1 MKDKEEKYVPMGTKV
16 SPWAADV
23 WNEVCNS
30 LQTDTYHLLQQFV
43 QAMLRAS
50 STWHNKSPEVER
62 LLTALDLDV
71 GWQKAINICA
81 PGGKLTIEQL
91 ILIVSQE
98 DKSGCEAV
106 MIEKPFMGDAMQT
119 VNTNEIFER
128 IVEVIWR
135 KTYERLRKLA
145 AQMGIQTQRELVERM
160 LEDQL
165 NINIEDSDRE
175 ESQGINDYAENNRRL
190 EYGKRTKRVKH
201 RSPDEYIEQELDF
214 DAMESKQREEKSEE
228 ARKWL
233 EEHSDGERPYGMEW

>member
-30 LQTDTYHLLQQFV
+30 LHTDTYHLLQQFV

-119 VNTNEIFER
+119 INTNEIFER

-233 EEHSDGERPYGMEW
+233 EEHSNGERPYDMEW

>member
-106 MIEKPFMGDAMQT
+106 MIEKPFMGDAVQT

-145 AQMGIQTQRELVERM
+145 AQMGIQTQRELVEMM

-165 NINIEDSDRE
+165 NINIDDSDRE